1 MGLSLSGIN
10 IDSDSFDL
18 LFINLG
24 GTSME
29 RILRRSALVI
39 CILVVAAP
47 ASAQVVL
54 VSQSRSVFG
63 YAEAFGFSGPV
74 VSDSDSLAAPDF
86 GLFEEEISLE
96 VDASE
101 GYSAVS
107 ATQYSEIHTGYF
119 SIHGSS
125 TAVDVWSYCGDDGVN
140 FSCGFGGGIVHSDF
154 EVLFEVSTP
163 TPFSLIGTLA
173 AAYTYNFVEGH
184 QIASLQLDRD
194 GGPYLSFDIDT
205 NGEIAVNESGILE
218 PGIYTL
224 IVKASSRAD
233 SWSGGQGYS
242 SFDIDF
248 FMESPVAV
256 DEMSWGQVKS
266 LFR

>member
-1 MGLSLSGIN
+1 MDRLI
-10 IDSDSFDL
+10 
-18 LFINLG
+18 
-24 GTSME
+24 
-29 RILRRSALVI
+29 RRSALVI
-39 CILVVAAP
+39 CILAFAAQ
-47 ASAQVVL
+47 ASAEVVL
-54 VSQSRSVFG
+54 LSQSRSVFG
-63 YAEAFGFSGPV
+63 YADAFGFSGPV
-74 VSDSDSLAAPDF
+74 ASDSDSLAAPDF

-96 VDASE
+96 VDAIE

-107 ATQYSEIHTGYF
+107 ATQYSEIQTGYF

-140 FSCGFGGGIVHSDF
+140 YSCGFGGGIVHSDF

-163 TPFSLIGTLA
+163 TPFSLVGTLA
-173 AAYTYNFVEGH
+173 ATYDSIYGVVEGNH
-184 QIASLQLDRD
+184 IASLQLDRD

-205 NGEIAVNESGILE
+205 NGEIAVNESGLLE

-233 SWSGGQGYS
+233 SWSGGRGYS
-242 SFDIDF
+242 SFDLDF

-256 DEMSWGQVKS
+256 EETTWGQVKAI
-266 LFR
+266 FR

>member
-1 MGLSLSGIN
+1 
-10 IDSDSFDL
+10 
-18 LFINLG
+18 
-24 GTSME
+24 ME
-29 RILRRSALVI
+29 RLIRRFALVI
-39 CILVVAAP
+39 CILAVGVQ
-47 ASAQVVL
+47 ASAEVVL
-54 VSQSRSVFG
+54 LSQSRAVFG
-63 YAEAFGFSGPV
+63 NAGAFGFSGPV

-86 GLFEEEISLE
+86 GLFEEEISLA

-125 TAVDVWSYCGDDGVN
+125 TAVDVGSYCGDDGVN
-140 FSCGFGGGIVHSDF
+140 YSCGFGYGIVHSDF
-154 EVLFEVSTP
+154 EVLFDVSTP

-173 AAYTYNFVEGH
+173 ATYTNNFVESR

-194 GGPYLSFDIDT
+194 GGPYLSFEIDT
-205 NGEIAVNESGILE
+205 NGEIAVNESGLLE

-233 SWSGGQGYS
+233 SWSGGRGYS
-242 SFDIDF
+242 SFDLDF

-256 DEMSWGQVKS
+256 DEMSWGQVKA
-266 LFR
+266 LYR

>member
-1 MGLSLSGIN
+1 MTSLI
-10 IDSDSFDL
+10 
-18 LFINLG
+18 
-24 GTSME
+24 
-29 RILRRSALVI
+29 RRSALVI
-39 CILVVAAP
+39 CMLAVAVQ
-47 ASAQVVL
+47 ASAEVVL
-54 VSQSRSVFG
+54 LSQSRSVFG
-63 YAEAFGFSGPV
+63 YAEAYGFWGLEA
-74 VSDSDSLAAPDF
+74 SDADSLTAPDF

-96 VDASE
+96 AAAYDAYV

-107 ATQYSEIHTGYF
+107 ATQYSEIQTGYF

-140 FSCGFGGGIVHSDF
+140 FSCGFGYGIVHSDF

-173 AAYTYNFVEGH
+173 ATYPFNFVEGNH
-184 QIASLQLDRD
+184 IASLQLDWD

-205 NGEIAVNESGILE
+205 NGEIAINESGLLE

-224 IVKASSRAD
+224 IVKVSSRAD
-233 SWSGGQGYS
+233 SWSGGRGYS

>member
-1 MGLSLSGIN
+1 MTSLI
-10 IDSDSFDL
+10 
-18 LFINLG
+18 
-24 GTSME
+24 
-29 RILRRSALVI
+29 RRFALVI
-39 CILVVAAP
+39 CILAFSVQ
-47 ASAQVVL
+47 ASAEVVL
-54 VSQSRSVFG
+54 LSQSRSVFG
-63 YAEAFGFSGPV
+63 YAEASGADFWPVV

-96 VDASE
+96 VDAIE

-107 ATQYSEIHTGYF
+107 ATQYSEIQTGYF

-125 TAVDVWSYCGDDGVN
+125 TAVDIWSYCVDV
-140 FSCGFGGGIVHSDF
+140 SCGHGSGIVHSDF

-173 AAYTYNFVEGH
+173 ATYDSIYGVVEGNH
-184 QIASLQLDRD
+184 IASLQLDRD

-205 NGEIAVNESGILE
+205 NGEITVNESGLLE

-224 IVKASSRAD
+224 NVKVSSRAI
-233 SWSGGQGYS
+233 SWSGGRGHS

-248 FMESPVAV
+248 FLETPVAT
-256 DEMSWGQVKS
+256 DEMAWGQVKAI
-266 LFR
+266 FR